1 MTSHA
6 QALDAEQTLWAAA
19 SMAQLNRLAFSR
31 ELFLQYFTPPYSFA
45 RLPPVLTQLGLK
57 VRMRRR
63 IASLAGLRLPC
74 LLALQAAAPAGPCH
88 PKSDDDAPSP
98 PALAILTR
106 VEEGMAWLFR
116 PGERTPHQ
124 VACRDLLAQ
133 MTGEALECAP
143 ATPVP
148 ADPDQHAAKAFGF
161 SWFIPALLRHRAI
174 GRDVLLASL
183 VIQLIALATPLF
195 TQAIIDKVVVHQTVS
210 TLAVITVA
218 LLACAV
224 FTGALT
230 WVRQYL
236 VLHTGN
242 RIDAELGA
250 TVFQHLLKLPLRYF
264 EHRPTGVIAARLHA
278 VETVREFIASSL
290 VTLLLDLPF
299 MLVFVAVMF
308 AYSVP
313 LTLLVLAMLAL
324 IALLSAAVA
333 PLFRQRLD
341 RQFLLGARNQ
351 AFLTEHIACMET
363 VKSLQMEG
371 QLVRRYQ
378 EDLLAYLQAGFST
391 RQLGNTYGVVAG
403 LLEQL
408 MTLLVLAGGAWM
420 VMQGT
425 PAGGN
430 DAAFTIGML
439 VAFQMFAGKL
449 SQPLM
454 RIVGLWQQFQQA
466 SMAMRRLADVMDA
479 PAEPYAV
486 TPAREAARHGRV
498 EIADLAFRH
507 GDDRPL
513 LYQGL
518 NLTIAPGTTTAL
530 LGPSGSGKS
539 TLARLMLGFY
549 QPSAGRITIDGVDIR
564 HMAANELRATFGVV
578 PQETMLFSGTVLDN
592 LLAGNPHASFAMVV
606 EACRMADIH
615 RTIEALPR
623 AYQTEIGERGGGL
636 SGGQKQRIAIARALL
651 KRPRVLIFDEATSA
665 LDQDTA
671 EHFACTVNALRSR
684 LAILFITHQPPRSLQ
699 VDAIVRLGANAPP
712 PPAPGAQGRSGA

>member
-6 QALDAEQTLWAAA
+6 QALDAEHALWAA
-19 SMAQLNRLAFSR
+19 SSITQLNQLAFSK
-31 ELFLQYFTPPYSFA
+31 ELFLQSFIPPYAFA
-45 RLPPVLTQLGLK
+45 QLPLILTQLGLR

-74 LLALQAAAPAGPCH
+74 LLALRAAPPDLQGQQNNPV
-88 PKSDDDAPSP
+88 PS

-106 VEEGMAWLFR
+106 IDNGTAWLFQ
-116 PGERTPHQ
+116 PGDRSPHRL
-124 VACRDLLAQ
+124 ACTDLLAR
-133 MTGEALECAP
+133 MTGEALECTP
-143 ATPVP
+143 ATPAP
-148 ADPDQHAAKAFGF
+148 ADPDQHAGKAFGF
-161 SWFIPALLRHRAI
+161 AWFIPPLLRHKAI

-183 VIQLIALATPLF
+183 VIQLIPLATPLF
-195 TQAIIDKVVVHQTVS
+195 TQAIIDKVIVHQTIS
-210 TLAVITVA
+210 TLAVIAAA
-218 LLACAV
+218 LLACTL
-224 FTGALT
+224 FTSALT

-250 TVFQHLLKLPLRYF
+250 TVFAHLLKLPLQYF
-264 EHRPTGVIAARLHA
+264 EHRPTGAIAARLHA

-308 AYSVP
+308 IYSVP
-313 LTLLVLAMLAL
+313 LTLLVMAILTL

-333 PLFRQRLD
+333 PLFRRRLD
-341 RQFLLGARNQ
+341 QQFLLGARNQ

-371 QLVRRYQ
+371 QLARRYQ
-378 EDLLAYLQAGFST
+378 DYLLAYLQAGFGA
-391 RQLGNTYGVVAG
+391 RQLGNTYSVVAG
-403 LLEQL
+403 MLEQL

-420 VMQGT
+420 VMQGA

-430 DAAFTIGML
+430 EAAFTIGML

-454 RIVGLWQQFQQA
+454 RVVGLWQQFQQA

-479 PAEPYAV
+479 PAEPYAA
-486 TPAREAARHGRV
+486 TPAREAARHGRID
-498 EIADLAFRH
+498 IADLAFRH

-518 NLTIAPGTTTAL
+518 NLTISSRTTTAL

-539 TLARLMLGFY
+539 TLAKLMLGFY
-549 QPSAGRITIDGVDIR
+549 LPTAGRISIDGIDIR
-564 HMAANELRATFGVV
+564 HLAANELRATFGVV

-592 LLAGNPHASFAMVV
+592 LLAGSPHASFGMVV
-606 EACRMADIH
+606 EACRLADIH
-615 RTIEALPR
+615 RTIEALPKG
-623 AYQTEIGERGGGL
+623 YQTQIGERGSGL

-665 LDQDTA
+665 LDQETA
-671 EHFACTVNALRSR
+671 EHFARTVNALRSR
-684 LAILFITHQPPRSLQ
+684 LAILFITHHLPRALL
-699 VDAIVRLGANAPP
+699 VDAIVRLG
-712 PPAPGAQGRSGA
+712 PAATQQPVPGEERTSDA

>member
-31 ELFLQYFTPPYSFA
+31 ELFLQHFTPPYAFA
-45 RLPPVLTQLGLK
+45 QLPAMLTQFGLR
-57 VRMRRR
+57 VRARHR

-74 LLALQAAAPAGPCH
+74 LLALQVAAPDPLH
-88 PKSDDDAPSP
+88 QQDDAPASSG
-98 PALAILTR
+98 LAILTR
-106 VEEGMAWLFR
+106 VDGDMAWLFR
-116 PGERTPHQ
+116 PEDRTPHR
-124 VACRDLLAQ
+124 VACKDLLAQ
-133 MTGEALECAP
+133 MTGETLECMPAAP
-143 ATPVP
+143 IP
-148 ADPDQHAAKAFGF
+148 ADPDQHAGNAFGF
-161 SWFIPALLRHRAI
+161 AWFIPALLRHKAI

-195 TQAIIDKVVVHQTVS
+195 TQAIIDKVVVHQTTS

-218 LLACAV
+218 LLACIL
-224 FTGALT
+224 FTAALT

-242 RIDAELGA
+242 RIDAELGV

-264 EHRPTGVIAARLHA
+264 EHRPTGVIAARLQA

-308 AYSVP
+308 FYSVP
-313 LTLLVLAMLAL
+313 LTLLVLAILAL

-333 PLFRQRLD
+333 PLFRRRLD

-351 AFLTEHIACMET
+351 AFLTEHIAAMET

-371 QLVRRYQ
+371 QLARRYQ
-378 EDLLAYLQAGFST
+378 DDLLACLQAGFET
-391 RQLGNTYGVVAG
+391 RQLGNTYSVVAG
-403 LLEQL
+403 VLEQL

-420 VMQGT
+420 VMQGA

-430 DAAFTIGML
+430 EAAFTIGML

-454 RIVGLWQQFQQA
+454 RVVGLWQQFQQA

-479 PAEPYAV
+479 PAEPYAI
-486 TPAREAARHGRV
+486 TPAREAARHGRI

-513 LYQGL
+513 LYQGF

-530 LGPSGSGKS
+530 LGASGSGKS
-539 TLARLMLGFY
+539 TLAKLMLGFY
-549 QPSAGRITIDGVDIR
+549 QPSAGRIAIDGVDIR
-564 HMAANELRATFGVV
+564 HLAANELRATFGVV
-578 PQETMLFSGTVLDN
+578 PQETVLFSGTVLDN

-665 LDQDTA
+665 LDQETA
-671 EHFACTVNALRSR
+671 EHFARTVNALRSR
-684 LAILFITHQPPRSLQ
+684 LAILFITHQLPGSLQ
-699 VDAIVRLGANAPP
+699 VDGIVRLGPAASQQ
-712 PPAPGAQGRSGA
+712 PAPREERTSDA